1 MEGLAES
8 GPREVSLAYMNST
21 MVGTYP
27 LLTSLNTITSK
38 RHHTTR
44 QDFNIHILEWYR
56 PAQLINTRKQPLPN
70 GFGTEESFQPEEGSY
85 LRTTT
90 STGRQIAYMFIS
102 KLYMY
107 TYMHTCTQVT
117 YTHNVLKHTHK
128 LCMYIYIHMHMIYIY
143 IHLHVLKHIH
153 LSTLFF

>member
-1 MEGLAES
+1 MEGPAES
-8 GPREVSLAYMNST
+8 GPREINLAYMQMARASYCTLHGSGKPELFSSSKDTNST

-27 LLTSLNTITSK
+27 LLTSPNTITSK

-56 PAQLINTRKQPLPN
+56 PAQLISTRKQPLPS
-70 GFGTEESFQPEEGSY
+70 GFSTEESFQPEEGLY
-85 LRTTT
+85 LRTT

-107 TYMHTCTQVT
+107 TYTHTYTQVT
-117 YTHNVLKHTHK
+117 YIYNVLNHTHG
-128 LCMYIYIHMHMIYIY
+128 LGI
-143 IHLHVLKHIH
+143 
-153 LSTLFF
+153 